1 MIRVED
7 ASRMHASGGS
17 RREPAPVDPLLH
29 RLRRLGLP
37 EDALEAAADA
47 YADSLA
53 AALAAGADPAA
64 ALERAAFES
73 AGPAPGDAP
82 HSDDPTNAF
91 AAGEDR

>member
-1 MIRVED
+1 
-7 ASRMHASGGS
+7 MHASGS
-17 RREPAPVDPLLH
+17 PRREPAPVDPLLH

-37 EDALEAAADA
+37 GYALEAAADA

-64 ALERAAFES
+64 ALERAAFEA
-73 AGPAPGDAP
+73 AGPTPGDAP